1 MNPFLLFFLFL
12 IIVALILIGVVYLAY
27 RIPKRMGKRKLGV
40 ILSSFLAVG
49 FTLIVL
55 SIVFDDY
62 LFFKSDAREYL
73 NEPNIELKDDFKI
86 LSNESGGFMDYY
98 HRFEL
103 EISEDDKSRIIN
115 HIKSQDNY
123 IDSVGEYI
131 YLPNRATS
139 RSEGDTLTANYH
151 TKWKYKTEIYYP
163 NGKGYTP
170 TYKIISISKS
180 ENKLIFEHILD

>member
-12 IIVALILIGVVYLAY
+12 IIIALILIGVVYLAY

-62 LFFKSDAREYL
+62 LFFKSDARDYL
-73 NEPNIELKDDFKI
+73 TEPNIVLKDDFKI
-86 LSNESGGFMDYY
+86 SSNESGGFLDYY

-103 EISEDDKSRIIN
+103 EISENDKSRIIN
-115 HIKSQDNY
+115 QIRNQNNFK
-123 IDSVGEYI
+123 DSVDNDF
-131 YLPNRATS
+131 YLPNKIAN
-139 RSEGDTLTANYH
+139 RSKRDTLTANYH
-151 TKWKYKTEIYYP
+151 TDWEYKTEIFYG
-163 NGKGYTP
+163 NGQGYTP
-170 TYKIISISKS
+170 TYKIVSISKS